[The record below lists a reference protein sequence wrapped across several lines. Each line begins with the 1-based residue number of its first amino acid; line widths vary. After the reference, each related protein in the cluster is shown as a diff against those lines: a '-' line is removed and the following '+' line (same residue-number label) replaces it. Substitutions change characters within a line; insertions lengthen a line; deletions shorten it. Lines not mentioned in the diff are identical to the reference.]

1 MHFWRRILAF
11 SDSGASSPE
20 LRRAQYAELSRQV
33 PLMYL
38 IVIINMVMLS
48 FTHAGRAP
56 WVLTVAFPVAF
67 TLICT
72 FRAIKMMLARRTNPS
87 DEVIVRALRT
97 TVLLACVMGVAI
109 SNWSL
114 LLFTY
119 GDPYLKGQIAF
130 FTGITIITVMTCLR
144 PMRQIAPALF
154 LLVVV
159 PTLVFLGLQEHTVFW
174 AIAVNM
180 TLVMGGMIVVMQR
193 SQSDFRQRIE
203 KQIELDAQHRQLQA
217 LNDAVRVMANEDSLT
232 GLANRRRFFEHLD
245 RHIEDCGRRDETFAL
260 GILDLDGFKPVNDVF
275 GHSVGDQLLREVA
288 RRLLEALPQ
297 DALLARLGGDE
308 FGVILP
314 DAGSDEELELTC
326 RQALEALSPPFVFQE
341 GSVTVSATCG
351 LARFPKAATTAHEL
365 FEKADFA
372 LYYSKQHDRGTVT
385 LFSDEHEEAIRR
397 SAAVAQRLR
406 SVQPEEAFH
415 LEYQPI
421 VDRDG
426 RPLGFEALA
435 RWEDPVL
442 GRVSPDVFIR
452 AAEQAGLIGDITVP
466 LFRRALEAV
475 RSWPEELKLSF
486 NLSAFDICSHKT
498 MSALV
503 AEIEAAGVAHD
514 RLMFEITESAIMQD
528 WTRATVALR
537 GLREK
542 GILVALD
549 DFGTGYS
556 SLSYLRRLPID
567 RIKLDRS
574 FIADIEREPVARS
587 ILATIS
593 SLCHSLGLQ
602 FIVEGVE
609 TSAQLQILSQ
619 AGVTGYQGYLFS
631 RPLPEEGVSLYLAE
645 WRSRSS
651 GGRPAEAQTLLSTR
665 KTAAPAPAPAIVAAP
680 GRSQ

>member
-1 MHFWRRILAF
+1 MHFWRRLTAF
-11 SDSGASSPE
+11 LDVGADSPE
-20 LRRAQYAELSRQV
+20 FRLAQYAELSRQV

-38 IVIINMVMLS
+38 IVIINMVMVS
-48 FTHAGRAP
+48 FTYADRAP
-56 WVLTVAFPVAF
+56 TVLSVWIPAAFV
-67 TLICT
+67 LICT
-72 FRAIKMMLARRTNPS
+72 VRAVKMMCARRIVPS
-87 DEVIVRALRT
+87 DRVIVRALRT
-97 TVLLACVMGVAI
+97 TVFLACVLGVAI
-109 SNWSL
+109 SSWSL

-119 GDPYLKGQIAF
+119 GDPYLKGQITF

-144 PMRQIAPALF
+144 PLRQIAPVLF
-154 LLVVV
+154 VLVVV
-159 PTLVFLGLQEHTVFW
+159 PTLAFLGLQDHAVFR
-174 AIAVNM
+174 AIALNM

-203 KQIELDAQHRQLQA
+203 KQIELDAQHRQLQT
-217 LNDAVRVMANEDSLT
+217 LTDAVRVMANEDCLT
-232 GLANRRRFFEHLD
+232 GLANRRFFFEDLD
-245 RHIEDCGRRDETFAL
+245 RHIKDCGRRGGTFAL

-275 GHSVGDQLLREVA
+275 GHSVGDLLLRDVA
-288 RRLLEALPQ
+288 KRLLDALPQ

-308 FGVILP
+308 FGLILP
-314 DAGSDEELELTC
+314 NAGSDEELELTC

-351 LARFPKAATTAHEL
+351 LARFPNAAITAHEL

-385 LFSDEHEEAIRR
+385 LFSDQHAEAIRR

-406 SVQPEEAFH
+406 SVKPEEAFH

-442 GRVSPDVFIR
+442 GRVAPDVFIR
-452 AAEQAGLIGDITVP
+452 AAEQAGMIGDITIP
-466 LFRRALEAV
+466 LFRRALQAA
-475 RSWPEELKLSF
+475 RSWPEALKLSF
-486 NLSAFDICSHKT
+486 NLSAFDVCSHKT
-498 MSALV
+498 MSALL
-503 AEIEAAGVAHD
+503 AEIEAAGVAYD
-514 RLMFEITESAIMQD
+514 RLIIEITESAIMQD
-528 WTRATVALR
+528 WTRATVALK

-574 FIADIEREPVARS
+574 FIVDIEREPVALD

-593 SLCHSLGLQ
+593 GLCHSLGLQ

-609 TSAQLQILSQ
+609 TSDQLQILST

-631 RPLPEEGVSLYLAE
+631 RPLAEEMVPLYLAE
-645 WRSRSS
+645 L
-651 GGRPAEAQTLLSTR
+651 AQ
-665 KTAAPAPAPAIVAAP
+665 AAV
-680 GRSQ
+680 RRNRLTFR

>member
-1 MHFWRRILAF
+1 MHFWRRLTAF
-11 SDSGASSPE
+11 LDVGADSPE
-20 LRRAQYAELSRQV
+20 FRLAQYAELSRQI

-38 IVIINMVMLS
+38 IVIVNMLMVS
-48 FTHAGRAP
+48 FTYAGRAP
-56 WVLTVAFPVAF
+56 AVLTVWIPAVFVV
-67 TLICT
+67 TCT
-72 FRAIKMMLARRTNPS
+72 VRAVKMMRSRRTIPS
-87 DEVIVRALRT
+87 DRAIVRALRT
-97 TVLLACVMGVAI
+97 TVLLACVLGVAI
-109 SNWSL
+109 SIWSL

-119 GDPYLKGQIAF
+119 GDPYLQGQITF
-130 FTGITIITVMTCLR
+130 FTGVTIITVMTCLR
-144 PMRQIAPALF
+144 PLREIAPALF

-159 PTLVFLGLQEHTVFW
+159 PTLAFLGVQEHPVFR
-174 AIAVNM
+174 AIALNM
-180 TLVMGGMIVVMQR
+180 TLVMAGMIVVMQR

-245 RHIEDCGRRDETFAL
+245 RYIEDCGEEGGTFAL

-275 GHSVGDQLLREVA
+275 GHSVGDLLLREVA
-288 RRLLEALPQ
+288 KRLLDALPQ

-308 FGVILP
+308 FGLILP
-314 DAGSDEELELTC
+314 NAGSDEELELTC
-326 RQALEALSPPFVFQE
+326 RQALEALSPPFSFQE

-351 LARFPKAATTAHEL
+351 LARFPKAAIVGHEL

-385 LFSDEHEEAIRR
+385 LFSDQHAEVIRR

-406 SVQPEEAFH
+406 SVKPEEAFH

-435 RWEDPVL
+435 RWDDPIL
-442 GRVSPDVFIR
+442 GRVPPDVFIR
-452 AAEQAGLIGDITVP
+452 AAEQDGLIGDITIP
-466 LFRRALEAV
+466 LFRRALRTA
-475 RSWPEELKLSF
+475 RSWPEEIKLSF

-498 MSALV
+498 MAALV
-503 AEIEAAGVAHD
+503 AEIEAAGFAHN
-514 RLMFEITESAIMQD
+514 RLIVEITESAIMQD
-528 WTRATVALR
+528 WTRATLALKS
-537 GLREK
+537 LRK
-542 GILVALD
+542 AGILVALD

-574 FIADIEREPVARS
+574 FIVDVEREPVAVD
-587 ILATIS
+587 ILRTMSA
-593 SLCHSLGLQ
+593 LCQSLGLQ

-609 TSAQLQILSQ
+609 TSSQLQILSA

-631 RPLPEEGVSLYLAE
+631 RPLAEKVVPLYLAE
-645 WRSRSS
+645 M
-651 GGRPAEAQTLLSTR
+651 AQSAIRR
-665 KTAAPAPAPAIVAAP
+665 KT
-680 GRSQ
+680 G